1 MKEKYGNCKIVV
13 LGTQRWVH
21 LLKCTLFRIAC
32 TMVKKEQ
39 NL

>member
-13 LGTQRWVH
+13 LGA
-21 LLKCTLFRIAC
+21 LLGTSFEVYTFSYRLYHG
-32 TMVKKEQ
+32 KKEQ